1 MCERSEAI
9 LPVNEQAQA
18 RAAERLIAA
27 VGGVAPASEYCGK
40 SDGQLSKYSRF
51 NYAESMPIA
60 VVEELEAVT
69 HGKQDHPH
77 VTRYLASKAGYT
89 LFKKPEIKATGA
101 DMLRL
106 VADQSKEGGDIA
118 SAICHA
124 LADGKIEADEIP
136 AIRKEVAD
144 LIRLAVTM
152 DAELDFIEQ
161 SSK

>member
-1 MCERSEAI
+1 MSERSETI
-9 LPVNEQAQA
+9 LTVNEQAQS
-18 RAAERLIAA
+18 RAAERLLEA
-27 VGGVAPASEYCGK
+27 VGGLAPASSYCRK
-40 SDGQLSKYSRF
+40 SEAQLSKYSRT

-60 VVEELEAVT
+60 AVEDLEAVT
-69 HGKQDHPH
+69 HGKQGHPH
-77 VTRYLASKAGYT
+77 VTRYLADKAGFT
-89 LFKKPEIKATGA
+89 LFKKPQIEATGA

-118 SAICHA
+118 SVICHA
-124 LADGKIEADEIP
+124 LADGKIQAHEIP

-161 SSK
+161 AAS